1 MNRGRSSPGL
11 RGCWG
16 LHARCGVLS
25 DLGRF
30 PHSPNLLLINGATS
44 GTRKGQGGAHGEKI
58 RVLGSLK
65 SYTLHCKLV
74 RKISGVVFNL

>member
-16 LHARCGVLS
+16 LHARCGALS

-30 PHSPNLLLINGATS
+30 PHSPNLLLINGTTS
-44 GTRKGQGGAHGEKI
+44 GTRNGQGACPWGEDKG
-58 RVLGSLK
+58 VGLFE
-65 SYTLHCKLV
+65 KLY
-74 RKISGVVFNL
+74 SPL